1 MCCTSFDGS
10 GAAWLI
16 SLFLPLYSSHF
27 FVVPTH
33 TALFAGRQIDLPL
46 LDEQMMTAK

>member
-1 MCCTSFDGS
+1 MVDFVIFATV
-10 GAAWLI
+10 LI
-16 SLFLPLYSSHF
+16 AL

-46 LDEQMMTAK
+46 LDEQMMTAT